1 MRRYDLLVAPVH
13 LDPGYPLL
21 STIQA
26 PRITHHLA
34 VRMLLAGKTPRPM
47 IEVTGARGK
56 TTTAH
61 AIAHGLEG
69 PGVLLQRAPNP
80 PGRSRHGPEGPPPPG
95 TAPAPREPG
104 FPAGPGIQVD
114 GCNEEVV
121 PPHGRLLRR
130 YPLLPPVDV
139 YRVCPVAGPLQV
151 GGEVRS
157 AMDGIEDEDLHGMVR
172 GAP

>member
-1 MRRYDLLVAPVH
+1 MEILVLDTIHGGTDLATHLERSGHRADTVDVYRGEQGISPEEAAMRRYDLLVAPVH

-69 PGVLLQRAPNP
+69 PG
-80 PGRSRHGPEGPPPPG
+80 
-95 TAPAPREPG
+95 
-104 FPAGPGIQVD
+104 
-114 GCNEEVV
+114 
-121 PPHGRLLRR
+121 
-130 YPLLPPVDV
+130 
-139 YRVCPVAGPLQV
+139 
-151 GGEVRS
+151 
-157 AMDGIEDEDLHGMVR
+157 
-172 GAP
+172 